1 MKHINLTQMLQGCSK
16 RNGMTV
22 SASNPDGE
30 PTVNRQSRLML
41 LSGKK
46 AEKEQ
51 LSPSCLRSASFP
63 LSFRSRYLRY
73 AAMIFCVLAMNV
85 GNVWGTDYSL
95 IDYSS
100 TPALTTNVHYSTGQ
114 SLATGTCPYNEG
126 YTRYIK
132 FSSPSGLTNDP
143 AKFIKYDLQ
152 TTKCTL
158 NIAAHA
164 GKIQVNIIK
173 EGEATSA
180 TTYDQTSA
188 SSVLS
193 IPISTTKNTTVYISA
208 NTNANAKFYQVTAS
222 ETGSALAQ
230 AGESGYSASFN
241 AGRTFCKGSG
251 NTGYLDGLSFV
262 GTEGYTPKSTTSI
275 KLKTKGTNYIKFH
288 TGASACKVTVTV
300 SSSNTYYIGT
310 SSSATTNSSTTS
322 QTVDLAA
329 NTDYYINPNGSNVNV
344 TAIEFPAPKMI
355 YLKNSMGWSNAY
367 VTLLGTTSYWDASN
381 GTGSYGKTTYTMS
394 YDSSKKLFYVEV
406 PAASND
412 TYINF
417 TNTKME
423 GYGNFNSGEGIYVDG
438 GYSFGKVVW
447 LTTTNTFTKNS
458 GAMTYLGTD
467 SYGDGTHVGVGLED
481 YSADVYLCGSHNDW
495 TKNDAAKFT
504 SGTPYTK
511 TVSLTAGTAYTFKIV
526 DNAWFGLDN
535 TWLMDDKSGLTF
547 SQVGGNVNLLASI
560 TGDYTFTY
568 DRSTHAV
575 TVTYPTH
582 THPCSGYVYV
592 IKYDWTNAYLHAWYD
607 SDHPMTAWGSDLQLS
622 YYEDLCGTDY
632 WCIPVLTYYSN
643 FIVKNQAGD
652 PTDSNTTGDQS
663 FTSNGSKNMYHDGSS
678 WGWHTF
684 DLHTISY
691 AAGTYGSG
699 TMSST
704 TGICDAADQDLPACS
719 FTPSTGYEFSHWTA
733 DVAVTVNSSTVSV
746 GSSIADEATLQNIT
760 GDIALT
766 ANWSL
771 VDYNV
776 TYSTPS
782 NGSYTIKV
790 GDGTATGATKTANMG
805 STVAI
810 AATPSDGYYFVGWTV
825 TNTSTSAD
833 VTSTLLIGTKPTTAS
848 TSFTMPAYGVT
859 VVATFAAK
867 KTVTYKKNGGAS
879 GADGSVTGATTDASS
894 PYAGGAEVTT
904 VANGFTNSGY
914 KFKWWNTNYGGT
926 GEDFYPGEKF
936 NISDNTLLYAQW
948 EQVSSGWEYW
958 VGDNFTF
965 TDNVMS
971 VGDLRI
977 TRTSSGVSSITD
989 VSEVVSKY
997 NSTTDKKANTLKITS
1012 NSKYIQLHF
1021 SDGSSINTLKLG
1033 VATDQTSNKNIV
1045 VCYSTT
1051 ADFSTGA
1058 YEFKGSNVVSVPG
1071 KNQSSKG
1078 VTDVSPSTSDKYK
1091 YVRIYRKLA
1100 NNTDYNSTGGDLGSG
1115 NNTNIYSIKIEKGAS
1130 CINVAAPTS
1139 LSCTA
1144 HTQTSLTFGWTKASN
1159 ASGYTASLYSDSGC
1173 ESLVSSQNLGDVN
1186 TVTFS
1191 TLTVGTT
1198 YYCKVQSK
1206 GDGSTYCEDGGTTS
1220 AASGTTDA
1228 CTSISP
1234 TWSYFTNTVAE
1245 GITIMPE
1252 IGGNTGSGAV
1262 TYTSNNTSYIKV
1274 YSDGTLYLPYG
1285 YAAGS
1290 ATVTANVAASGVY
1303 CSGSVTSPTIT
1314 IVSDQSGLIKQSL
1327 NVNAEWGTPSAPATS
1342 GTYASDIT
1350 STTVIDKNG
1359 DLAIGTGS
1367 NKEGMTQKITGMTT
1381 GNEAANSGNYM
1392 SLGFT
1397 VASGKKLNV
1406 SAIYI
1411 PVQPVS
1417 SSTNNFKAVLS
1428 DNDDDTDD
1436 IVGTLTNA
1444 KDGRM
1449 TYIKFDPSYGSV
1461 AGNVTLK
1468 IYAWGWTGGYRLGK
1482 SIVIDGETESTA
1494 TLYDISTSAT
1504 NGTIAVTVG
1513 GASASS
1519 AEENATVTI
1528 TATPSSGYS
1537 FSSWTVTDEDE
1548 GSVTVTSATTSP
1560 TTFTMPAA
1568 DVTVSATF
1576 SEITHTVSV
1585 AAGAHGTVS
1594 PSSVSGVG
1602 IATASGNITATPST
1616 GYSFNGWTLP
1626 SGVTAAATYS
1636 ASSNP
1641 ISINATSDD
1650 LTITATWTANTY
1662 TITYNLHDGGAGSL
1676 DGEKTSYQI
1685 TDDDYDLPTPVWT
1698 GHTFLGWYATYSDGD
1713 YSDPV
1718 SVLTSGSTGNKT
1730 YHAKWADGVNVVW
1743 TITKVDSKLYKGGT
1757 GYSVKAVVDNTSW
1770 TGHDNLVLSASDGVT
1785 LGTPTKSTVDS
1796 KAQIVADFSISGS
1809 LAEDAIT
1816 FSLYAPATGVYAAIE
1831 DEKEVELD
1839 ECPSEGG
1846 STTLFSQN
1854 FNDATAVAYAKS
1866 MARAYT
1872 TASTLSGLVGSGD
1885 NLFTSITSASGSDAG
1900 IAINSS
1906 TGKGIDASGIFQGY
1920 KNNSDGGYWS
1930 IIRTADFATT
1940 APTALKVEMDIWF
1953 KSLNSGSYVGVN
1965 FAIGD
1970 GFSDGLNSTSAQD
1983 ASKVHSGFSI
1993 INGTPKFYA
2002 YNSTSSSI
2010 ESGTFTA
2017 STWYTIV
2024 WIINNTGESI
2034 TYDNPTGTGTS
2045 TLANDCYDI
2054 WRKTTAGLAT
2064 TYTRVSAGKAATTS
2078 TVALQNIYIG
2088 ANGGKT
2094 NEFRLDNIVV
2104 TDLNAISGGGVATS
2118 LAWSN
2123 SQSSGATVK
2132 KNDVDADFRI
2142 YALPTPSNAGGTISY
2157 TSSKE
2162 SVATVSSDG
2171 TVHIVND
2178 GSTTITASMPAYGCY
2193 SAATSITYS
2202 LVVANTC
2209 ADTPGTIV
2217 NNDGSAIA
2225 GDAVNRGACET
2236 LTLRLTGHSGSTIQW
2251 KKDGGNVGTN
2261 SDTYDVPAGESGVYT
2276 AVVTGGCALEATN
2289 SITVTTA
2296 DGTPNPTI
2304 YANDFYVKS
2313 DKWFGY
2319 RLMKINEGETV
2330 SVKTDPDGW
2339 EENTDF
2345 FITTD
2350 ASGIVSISGRKT
2362 ISTPE
2367 DKTLTLTIANECDGS
2382 VDKNITIREMAAT
2395 AKPTIAWI
2403 ATNNDGGS
2411 GQKDN
2416 VKADE
2421 STNTDLYDYL
2431 KDDYIITPRNCYW
2444 TTNEADLVKEYS
2456 QYDLIILTDYPNS
2469 GTCPSGKSGKSNS
2482 YTNAIGLLIDH
2493 KPIMTFEAFVA
2504 GCPNWGI
2511 ASNPQNT
2518 QTTQTDMT
2526 LLCNANDIFGTS
2538 GKFAAGQAI
2547 TVTSASS
2554 GQALQGFP
2562 VASSPDFVFI
2572 GKITD
2577 SDEKT
2582 YVACCER
2589 QHEIA
2594 ARMMVFGLNSSIMS
2608 SLTDDGKTMVE
2619 GFIEYLLKDDPAS
2632 IPDCSVIFNGK
2643 GGDDSWYTTA
2653 NWEAGSLPD
2662 QYASV
2667 RIDAPCVVPA
2677 NADPA
2682 KAGRIKIHQGG
2693 AFTGSLTIQPRGRMI
2708 VEKTITRIEGD
2719 EYTVY
2724 KPTEVSDLVLETSED
2739 GNGVLIM
2746 GSYDGTN
2753 KATVGFYTKAK
2764 KTGGHNVNQFIGT
2777 PFNDETYVFNN
2788 YYGTKIYEFRA
2799 AHDGDKG
2806 TDNEWIRLPND
2817 GDMRPFYGY
2826 NILTNQADERTLW
2839 MEGTLVASEDQ
2850 KMKMY
2855 YNGSSN
2861 TENMFANSWSAP
2873 IDIAQFTASDFGG
2886 GVATVYIFNAGTVE
2900 NYTAMASGSAS
2911 ATSAGQFIVL
2921 PIASAP
2927 WTSPT
2932 VRVIPSMQ
2940 AFSVFASGSNQTMT
2954 LDYDRL
2960 VRTRAASMDKDSLT
2974 TATRAP
2980 RRAAEEPVVMHLRVD
2995 GINGYAANMHV
3006 LEREDLTDGFDNGWD
3021 GHHMVGDED
3030 APQLYAITEAGK
3042 MNVNCVPNME
3052 GTVLGFR
3059 AGTDN
3064 QFTFSFGYEG
3074 EEDWYLNDLKEQK
3087 STLIDDMSSYTF
3099 MVEPEDAEA
3108 RFVISKTPIRQTP
3121 TGCESVGAEAAKVR
3135 KVIIDDKVYIIRG
3148 GRMYSVDG
3156 QMVK

>member
-1 MKHINLTQMLQGCSK
+1 MWQDATSYDNWRCHFVPVYTLSYNANSGTGAPANAYTATEGDATARTLKVSMTEPTRNGYSFQGWATSSGNASAGKVDYAPGASITLSADQELWAVWECVDPTITTDLSEDEVDYYVGASATALTVAATAAGGSVSYQWYSNDEKNTTTPTTLTTGASYTPSTAAAGTTYYYCVVTNSTVGCSTTTTSSIAK
-16 RNGMTV
+16 IVV
-22 SASNPDGE
+22 SRQDPTTQTFSAAS
-30 PTVNRQSRLML
+30 TSIC
-41 LSGKK
+41 SGSDATFTLAGSQVGATYYLTK
-46 AEKEQ
+46 A
-51 LSPSCLRSASFP
+51 SGGGSAIGDSK
-63 LSFRSRYLRY
+63 
-73 AAMIFCVLAMNV
+73 A
-85 GNVWGTDYSL
+85 GTGS
-95 IDYSS
+95 
-100 TPALTTNVHYSTGQ
+100 ALTFT
-114 SLATGTCPYNEG
+114 
-126 YTRYIK
+126 
-132 FSSPSGLTNDP
+132 
-143 AKFIKYDLQ
+143 
-152 TTKCTL
+152 
-158 NIAAHA
+158 
-164 GKIQVNIIK
+164 
-173 EGEATSA
+173 ATSA
-180 TTYDQTSA
+180 TTGDYYCWTSQTTAFNAKKVSKSKVTISYKTATSVTVDDATLDDAVVDEEYTISGITGAGAGTLYYQWYSYSDDEGSDETAIVGADADTYAFTPDAEGNYYFKCKVTGDCGSVKSELITVTASPGCDDPSA
-188 SSVLS
+188 SLNNGAYTIGGSALDLRTLWS
-193 IPISTTKNTTVYISA
+193 SSNTTDGVTFSV
-208 NTNANAKFYQVTAS
+208 TNANGTGATIAGDGYSFSATTAGTATISASQTSTGDYCDVAATSATITVSNPTYTVTYTT
-222 ETGSALAQ
+222 TGSSSGTAPTDSNSPY
-230 AGESGYSASFN
+230 ESGSTVTVKGNTGSLVKTGYVFLGWSDGNSNNYAPGETFTISTNTTLSPIWKEGTSATITYTM
-241 AGRTFCKGSG
+241 AVGSG
-251 NTGYLDGLSFV
+251 NTWSASGSSN
-262 GTEGYTPKSTTSI
+262 ETTGIPNAGVTITTTNAGIDSGKGADSGRTAKLAI
-275 KLKTKGTNYIKFH
+275 KTGANGATYDSPTNYIL
-288 TGASACKVTVTV
+288 
-300 SSSNTYYIGT
+300 Y
-310 SSSATTNSSTTS
+310 
-322 QTVDLAA
+322 
-329 NTDYYINPNGSNVNV
+329 
-344 TAIEFPAPKMI
+344 
-355 YLKNSMGWSNAY
+355 
-367 VTLLGTTSYWDASN
+367 
-381 GTGSYGKTTYTMS
+381 
-394 YDSSKKLFYVEV
+394 
-406 PAASND
+406 
-412 TYINF
+412 NF
-417 TNTKME
+417 
-423 GYGNFNSGEGIYVDG
+423 SV
-438 GYSFGKVVW
+438 
-447 LTTTNTFTKNS
+447 
-458 GAMTYLGTD
+458 A
-467 SYGDGTHVGVGLED
+467 
-481 YSADVYLCGSHNDW
+481 
-495 TKNDAAKFT
+495 
-504 SGTPYTK
+504 
-511 TVSLTAGTAYTFKIV
+511 
-526 DNAWFGLDN
+526 
-535 TWLMDDKSGLTF
+535 
-547 SQVGGNVNLLASI
+547 
-560 TGDYTFTY
+560 
-568 DRSTHAV
+568 
-575 TVTYPTH
+575 
-582 THPCSGYVYV
+582 SGYAF
-592 IKYDWTNAYLHAWYD
+592 TP
-607 SDHPMTAWGSDLQLS
+607 SDITIQIAN
-622 YYEDLCGTDY
+622 
-632 WCIPVLTYYSN
+632 V
-643 FIVKNQAGD
+643 
-652 PTDSNTTGDQS
+652 
-663 FTSNGSKNMYHDGSS
+663 DGSS
-678 WGWHTF
+678 
-684 DLHTISY
+684 
-691 AAGTYGSG
+691 
-699 TMSST
+699 
-704 TGICDAADQDLPACS
+704 
-719 FTPSTGYEFSHWTA
+719 
-733 DVAVTVNSSTVSV
+733 
-746 GSSIADEATLQNIT
+746 
-760 GDIALT
+760 
-766 ANWSL
+766 
-771 VDYNV
+771 
-776 TYSTPS
+776 
-782 NGSYTIKV
+782 
-790 GDGTATGATKTANMG
+790 
-805 STVAI
+805 
-810 AATPSDGYYFVGWTV
+810 
-825 TNTSTSAD
+825 
-833 VTSTLLIGTKPTTAS
+833 
-848 TSFTMPAYGVT
+848 
-859 VVATFAAK
+859 
-867 KTVTYKKNGGAS
+867 
-879 GADGSVTGATTDASS
+879 
-894 PYAGGAEVTT
+894 
-904 VANGFTNSGY
+904 
-914 KFKWWNTNYGGT
+914 
-926 GEDFYPGEKF
+926 
-936 NISDNTLLYAQW
+936 
-948 EQVSSGWEYW
+948 
-958 VGDNFTF
+958 
-965 TDNVMS
+965 
-971 VGDLRI
+971 
-977 TRTSSGVSSITD
+977 
-989 VSEVVSKY
+989 
-997 NSTTDKKANTLKITS
+997 
-1012 NSKYIQLHF
+1012 
-1021 SDGSSINTLKLG
+1021 
-1033 VATDQTSNKNIV
+1033 
-1045 VCYSTT
+1045 
-1051 ADFSTGA
+1051 
-1058 YEFKGSNVVSVPG
+1058 
-1071 KNQSSKG
+1071 
-1078 VTDVSPSTSDKYK
+1078 
-1091 YVRIYRKLA
+1091 A
-1100 NNTDYNSTGGDLGSG
+1100 NN
-1115 NNTNIYSIKIEKGAS
+1115 IK
-1130 CINVAAPTS
+1130 
-1139 LSCTA
+1139 
-1144 HTQTSLTFGWTKASN
+1144 
-1159 ASGYTASLYSDSGC
+1159 Y
-1173 ESLVSSQNLGDVN
+1173 
-1186 TVTFS
+1186 
-1191 TLTVGTT
+1191 
-1198 YYCKVQSK
+1198 
-1206 GDGSTYCEDGGTTS
+1206 
-1220 AASGTTDA
+1220 
-1228 CTSISP
+1228 
-1234 TWSYFTNTVAE
+1234 
-1245 GITIMPE
+1245 
-1252 IGGNTGSGAV
+1252 
-1262 TYTSNNTSYIKV
+1262 
-1274 YSDGTLYLPYG
+1274 
-1285 YAAGS
+1285 
-1290 ATVTANVAASGVY
+1290 
-1303 CSGSVTSPTIT
+1303 
-1314 IVSDQSGLIKQSL
+1314 
-1327 NVNAEWGTPSAPATS
+1327 
-1342 GTYASDIT
+1342 
-1350 STTVIDKNG
+1350 
-1359 DLAIGTGS
+1359 
-1367 NKEGMTQKITGMTT
+1367 
-1381 GNEAANSGNYM
+1381 
-1392 SLGFT
+1392 
-1397 VASGKKLNV
+1397 
-1406 SAIYI
+1406 
-1411 PVQPVS
+1411 
-1417 SSTNNFKAVLS
+1417 KAVLS
-1428 DNDDDTDD
+1428 DASSHSIST
-1436 IVGTLTNA
+1436 
-1444 KDGRM
+1444 
-1449 TYIKFDPSYGSV
+1449 TYICTNGNGTVETFHLYNEEGVTFDGSV
-1461 AGNVTLK
+1461 SLK
-1468 IYAWGWTGGYRLGK
+1468 LWAWTIAEKDNGGSAYRLGTPLT
-1482 SIVIDGETESTA
+1482 IAGVTESTA

-1513 GASASS
+1513 GESASS
-1519 AEENATVTI
+1519 AEASATVTI
-1528 TATPSSGYS
+1528 TATPSDGYS
-1537 FSSWTVTDEDE
+1537 FSSWTVTKDAGGD
-1548 GSVTVTSATTSP
+1548 VDVTSSTTSP
-1560 TTFTMPAA
+1560 TTFSMPGE

-1602 IATASGNITATPST
+1602 IATASSEITATPST

-1641 ISINATSDD
+1641 IRINATSDD
-1650 LTITATWTANTY
+1650 LTITATWTTVSY
-1662 TITYNLHDGGAGSL
+1662 TITYNLNSGSL
-1676 DGEKTSYQI
+1676 DGLQKTSYNI
-1685 TDDDYDLPTPVWT
+1685 ETEDYDLPTPT
-1698 GHTFLGWYATYSDGD
+1698 YSGHVFQGWYTDDEFTSDRV
-1713 YSDPV
+1713 YT
-1718 SVLTSGSTGNKT
+1718 LAQGSTGNKN
-1730 YHAKWADGVNVVW
+1730 YYAKWADGVNVVW

-1757 GYSVKAVVDNTSW
+1757 GYSVKAVVNNTSW

-1839 ECPSEGG
+1839 DCPSAGG

-1854 FNDATAVAYAKS
+1854 FNDATAVAYTKS
-1866 MARAYT
+1866 TARAYT
-1872 TASTLSGLVGSGD
+1872 TASPLSGLVGTGE
-1885 NLFTSITSASGSDAG
+1885 NLFTSITGCSGSGSG
-1900 IAINSS
+1900 IAINST
-1906 TGKGIDASGIFQGY
+1906 TGREIDASGIFQVVKG
-1920 KNNSDGGYWS
+1920 NSDGYWS
-1930 IIRTADFATT
+1930 VMRTADFAAT
-1940 APTALKVEMDIWF
+1940 APTLLSFSADIWF
-1953 KSLNSGSYVGVN
+1953 KNNSSGDKAPGVY

-1970 GFSDGLNSTSAQD
+1970 GFTDGLTSAIP
-1983 ASKVHSGFSI
+1983 ATTTVHSGFCI
-1993 INGTPKFYA
+1993 HD
-2002 YNSTSSSI
+2002 NSTAKI
-2010 ESGTFTA
+2010 GTYATPSTILYSTGITQ
-2017 STWYTIV
+2017 STWLSV
-2024 WIINNTGESI
+2024 LWVINNTGESQD
-2034 TYDNPTGTGTS
+2034 YANPTGSGKT
-2045 TLANDCYDI
+2045 TLSNDQFDI
-2054 WRKTTAGLAT
+2054 WVKTQAGAISTYTKIVDGANATTAL
-2064 TYTRVSAGKAATTS
+2064 KD
-2078 TVALQNIYIG
+2078 LQEIYIG
-2088 ANGGKT
+2088 SNGGKQH
-2094 NEFRLDNIVV
+2094 EFRLENIVV
-2104 TDLNAISGGGVATS
+2104 KSLPTDGSDGVATS
-2118 LAWSN
+2118 LAWSDDD
-2123 SQSSGATVK
+2123 ATAGTVN
-2132 KNDVDADFRI
+2132 KNDNDGDFRI
-2142 YALPTPSNAGGTISY
+2142 YASPTPANAGGTITY
-2157 TSSKE
+2157 SSSNT

-2171 TVHIVND
+2171 TVHIINN
-2178 GSTTITASMPAYGCY
+2178 GTTYITASMSAYGCY
-2193 SAATSITYS
+2193 SPAEPITYS

-2209 ADTPGTIV
+2209 DDTPGTIV

-2236 LTLRLTGHSGSTIQW
+2236 LILRLTGHSGSTIQW
-2251 KKDGGNVGTN
+2251 KKDGADIDGATEA
-2261 SDTYDVPAGESGVYT
+2261 TYSVPRGESGVYT
-2276 AVVTGGCALEATN
+2276 AVVRGGCDLEATN

-2296 DGTPNPTI
+2296 GGTPNPTI

-2330 SVKTDPDGW
+2330 SVKTNPDGW

-2350 ASGIVSISGRKT
+2350 ASGIVSISGRKN
-2362 ISTPE
+2362 ISTPSN
-2367 DKTLTLTIANECDGS
+2367 KTLTLTIANECGGS

-2395 AKPTIAWI
+2395 SQPTIAWI

-2421 STNTDLYDYL
+2421 STNTGLYDYL

-2444 TTNEADLVKEYS
+2444 TTIEADLVKEYS
-2456 QYDLIILTDYPNS
+2456 QFDLIILTDYPNS

-2608 SLTDDGKTMVE
+2608 SLTDDGKTMVK
-2619 GFIEYLLKDDPAS
+2619 GFIDYLLKDDPAS
-2632 IPDCSVIFNGK
+2632 VPDCSVIFNG
-2643 GGDDSWYTTA
+2643 GGVDDSWYTTA

-2861 TENMFANSWSAP
+2861 TENMFANSWPAP

-2900 NYTAMASGSAS
+2900 DYTEMASGSAS